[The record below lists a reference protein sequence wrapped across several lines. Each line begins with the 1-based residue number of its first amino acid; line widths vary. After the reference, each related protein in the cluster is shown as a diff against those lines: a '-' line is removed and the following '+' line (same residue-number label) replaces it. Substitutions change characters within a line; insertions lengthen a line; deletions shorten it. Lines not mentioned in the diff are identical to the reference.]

1 MLLAGSVRTTATT
14 AEGLR
19 SENTAGPGRLYDDA
33 RSMSTNIQQMVLA
46 VEAELKGRKIPVSD
60 LTTEA
65 GIAPSTWSRW
75 KSGDNSPTL
84 KVWTQALDAKAR
96 LMKRGKRGD

>member
-1 MLLAGSVRTTATT
+1 LKKRLLTSIFAYAI
-14 AEGLR
+14 LR
-19 SENTAGPGRLYDDA
+19 I
-33 RSMSTNIQQMVLA
+33 MSTSIQQMVLA

-84 KVWTQALDAKAR
+84 KVWTQTLDAKAR
-96 LMKRGKRGD
+96 LLKRGKRND

>member
-1 MLLAGSVRTTATT
+1 VAILSLDEISMLMHIC
-14 AEGLR
+14 
-19 SENTAGPGRLYDDA
+19 N
-33 RSMSTNIQQMVLA
+33 MSTNIQQMVLA

-96 LMKRGKRGD
+96 LMKRGKRND

>member
-1 MLLAGSVRTTATT
+1 LSSGV
-14 AEGLR
+14 
-19 SENTAGPGRLYDDA
+19 DA
-33 RSMSTNIQQMVLA
+33 AIAHSLHWHHEHEHIQQMVLA

-96 LMKRGKRGD
+96 LLKRGKRND

>member
-1 MLLAGSVRTTATT
+1 VAILSLDEIPMLVHIC
-14 AEGLR
+14 
-19 SENTAGPGRLYDDA
+19 N
-33 RSMSTNIQQMVLA
+33 MSTHIQHMVLA

-96 LMKRGKRGD
+96 LMKRGKRND

>member
-1 MLLAGSVRTTATT
+1 MLVHIC
-14 AEGLR
+14 
-19 SENTAGPGRLYDDA
+19 N
-33 RSMSTNIQQMVLA
+33 MSTSIQQMVLA

-96 LMKRGKRGD
+96 LLKRGKRNDG